1 MFSMDSMDA
10 MWYMSS
16 DTAFITDNMT
26 FSNATAVADG
36 VTISEESS
44 ALLAEL
50 LNVTAANSSGGNSSL
65 MSECDTNKP
74 ILIIITQV
82 NNCIQSYQHVQ

>member
-1 MFSMDSMDA
+1 MNNMDTT
-10 MWYMSS
+10 WYLSS
-16 DTAFITDNMT
+16 DRSATFTADNMT

-44 ALLAEL
+44 ALLAGL
-50 LNVTAANSSGGNSSL
+50 LNLTAANSSGGNGTHLSD
-65 MSECDTNKP
+65 CDTDKP

-82 NNCIQSYQHVQ
+82 NNCTQSYQHVH